1 MSKRSEAEIRKMLK
15 DAEESQKVPSDAKEA
30 CDKYDKV
37 SVASVDVRNGH
48 GKLITP
54 VSARVTV
61 KGRDGTVQAN
71 SNEKEGIYR

>member
-15 DAEESQKVPSDAKEA
+15 DAKESLNVPSDAKEA
-30 CDKYDKV
+30 CDKYDNV

-71 SNEKEGIYR
+71 SNEKGIDR